1 MSQRR
6 SGAGAARPS
15 SSTRSR
21 SGPRSRGRDSAPAR
35 THTTARQATR
45 RREAGQRPTAARRRR
60 RSGRLTR
67 RAAVLA
73 LVVCALVLSL
83 AYPLKQYLAQR
94 SQISQ
99 LEQANAQKQKQVDD
113 LSRRKQQL
121 QDPDYVKMLARQRLQ
136 FVIPGE
142 MQFVIVDKGQSGNSN
157 GSGKSGGAAG
167 GQWYSKLWGSVQTA
181 DRAP

>member
-1 MSQRR
+1 MQQRR

-15 SSTRSR
+15 SPTRSR

-35 THTTARQATR
+35 TRTTARQAAR
-45 RREAGQRPTAARRRR
+45 RREAGQRPPVARRRR

-94 SQISQ
+94 GQISQ
-99 LEQANAQKQKQVDD
+99 LEQQNAQKQKQVDE
-113 LSRRKQQL
+113 LS
-121 QDPDYVKMLARQRLQ
+121 
-136 FVIPGE
+136 
-142 MQFVIVDKGQSGNSN
+142 
-157 GSGKSGGAAG
+157 
-167 GQWYSKLWGSVQTA
+167 
-181 DRAP
+181 

>member
-1 MSQRR
+1 MQQRR
-6 SGAGAARPS
+6 SGAGAARPGS
-15 SSTRSR
+15 ATRSR
-21 SGPRSRGRDSAPAR
+21 SGPRSRGRDSSPAR
-35 THTTARQATR
+35 TRTTARQANR
-45 RREAGQRPTAARRRR
+45 RRGAGQRSSAARRAK

-94 SQISQ
+94 GQIAQ
-99 LEQANAQKQKQVDD
+99 LEQANAQKQKQVDE

-121 QDPDYVKMLARQRLQ
+121 QDPDYIKMLARQRLQ
-136 FVIPGE
+136 FVVPGE
-142 MQFVIVDKGQSGNSN
+142 TQFVIVDKGQSGGAD
-157 GSGKSGGAAG
+157 GSGKAGGKAG